1 MTAWGPLSVSPR
13 VTVSLSHYVS
23 LCPVCLLV
31 TGSVMCL
38 CVTVICLYLALSSVS
53 MSLCLSLFLSVS
65 VSLCCHLCHCMSQP
79 PSLCPISLWF
89 SASLLLPITT
99 EHPHPRMG
107 RRGTPEKRKGLF
119 PTFVRRGFS
128 RCPAPPSSII
138 CHSRGT
144 QERAGF
150 SWSWVGAMEEGG
162 KRRRRKGRE
171 VCWGGKTDSDLGL
184 GARPP
189 ACWGTSPT
197 APAAA
202 ELVPGPSSPPAPPLL
217 SSLRF
222 LCLSV
227 TS

>member
-1 MTAWGPLSVSPR
+1 
-13 VTVSLSHYVS
+13 
-23 LCPVCLLV
+23 
-31 TGSVMCL
+31 MCR
-38 CVTVICLYLALSSVS
+38 CVTVICLYLPLSVS
-53 MSLCLSLFLSVS
+53 MSLCLFLFLSIF
-65 VSLCCHLCHCMSQP
+65 VSLCCHLCHCMSHP

-89 SASLLLPITT
+89 SASLLPITT

-107 RRGTPEKRKGLF
+107 LRGTPEKRKGLF

-128 RCPAPPSSII
+128 RCPAPSSSII
-138 CHSRGT
+138 IHSRGT

-162 KRRRRKGRE
+162 KRMRRKGRE
-171 VCWGGKTDSDLGL
+171 VCWGEKTDSDLGL

-202 ELVPGPSSPPAPPLL
+202 ELVPGPSSPPRL
-217 SSLRF
+217 SSLWF
-222 LCLSV
+222 LSLSV